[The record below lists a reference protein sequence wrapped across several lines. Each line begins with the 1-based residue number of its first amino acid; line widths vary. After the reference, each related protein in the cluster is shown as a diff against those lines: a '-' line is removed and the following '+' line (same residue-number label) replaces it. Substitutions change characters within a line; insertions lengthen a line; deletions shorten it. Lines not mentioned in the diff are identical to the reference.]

1 MSVSEAI
8 RRELALLARRSSARV
23 TSFSVSAPTDW
34 RPQQVRNPSGVLDE
48 YFTEAA
54 AWELIA
60 AKLDE
65 GHPVEV
71 VSLRKPAGRR
81 GYVMI
86 ISLSGDDRPVYVK
99 LQLQSGKV
107 IGRSFHYSEHV

>member
-1 MSVSEAI
+1 M
-8 RRELALLARRSSARV
+8 
-23 TSFSVSAPTDW
+23 
-34 RPQQVRNPSGVLDE
+34 LDE

-81 GYVMI
+81 GYVMK